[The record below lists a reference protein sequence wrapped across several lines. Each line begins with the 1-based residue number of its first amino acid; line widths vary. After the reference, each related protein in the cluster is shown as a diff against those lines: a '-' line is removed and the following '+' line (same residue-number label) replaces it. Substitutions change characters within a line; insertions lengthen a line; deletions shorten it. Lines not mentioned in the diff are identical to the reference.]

1 MSEIEVEV
9 NKEEEILQI
18 IWDFVQAKVADINRE
33 IRELT
38 DKRTALYDVSMF
50 IHDAKKARGYDA

>member
-18 IWDFVQAKVADINRE
+18 IWDFVQAKIADINRE
-33 IRELT
+33 MRELN

-50 IHDAKKARGYDA
+50 IHDTKKARGYDA